1 MSPDNHLNREVL
13 CTLQEVME
21 DQFPVLI
28 NTFLTDSEER
38 VRHLQKALAAR
49 DSDTV
54 RRQAHSFKGSCN
66 NIGAERLASLCQ
78 GMEDAG
84 RAGELDGL
92 EQQLVEIQ
100 QEFSKLKITLKSFAG

>member
-1 MSPDNHLNREVL
+1 MSSNNHLNREVL
-13 CTLQEVME
+13 TTLQEVMD

-38 VRHLQKALAAR
+38 IRHIQKALAAR

-66 NIGAERLASLCQ
+66 NIGAECLASLCEK
-78 GMEDAG
+78 MEAAG
-84 RAGELDGL
+84 RAGELEGV

-100 QEFSKLKITLKSFAG
+100 QEFSKLKGTLKSFAG